1 MIVWIEHGTGIGG
14 VAAAGE
20 AEMLADGLPNNFA
33 AGIQNAGDNG
43 GIELRYVPLQHRRAI
58 HHRHARDTDIVLD
71 SDALA
76 GQDAGRGAFD
86 GALLIPSVQRVLR
99 SLGAIATRTRVA
111 NRQRWLGQLVEAPIR
126 LKNSTHQTSK

>member
-58 HHRHARDTDIVLD
+58 HHRHARDTHIVLD

-76 GQDAGRGAFD
+76 GQDAGRSTFD
-86 GALLIPSVQRVLR
+86 RALLIPGIQRVLL
-99 SLGAIATRTRVA
+99 SAGAIATRTRVA
-111 NRQRWLGQLVEAPIR
+111 YRQSWLGQMVDAPVR
-126 LKNSTHQTSK
+126 LKNSTHQTGK